1 MPALLVTADTTAAA
15 TAAARAAQVPLLHK
29 PTSPIKLRALLTQLL
44 KPAGKRDSAM
54 GEGPSGDIQLS
65 S

>member
-1 MPALLVTADTTAAA
+1 VPALIVTADTTAAA

-29 PTSPIKLRALLTQLL
+29 PTSPVKLRALVTQLL
-44 KPAGKRDSAM
+44 KRAGKRDSAM
-54 GEGPSGDIQLS
+54 GEGRSGDAQFS